1 MRGARARA
9 QQRDTGRHKK
19 ERDRTRAL
27 SPEVLRR
34 VSPREILGY
43 VRVVRELADNELAR
57 SA

>member
-1 MRGARARA
+1 MHGARARA
-9 QQRDTGRHKK
+9 RQRDTGRREK
-19 ERDRTRAL
+19 ERDGTRAL

-34 VSPREILGY
+34 VSRRGILGY